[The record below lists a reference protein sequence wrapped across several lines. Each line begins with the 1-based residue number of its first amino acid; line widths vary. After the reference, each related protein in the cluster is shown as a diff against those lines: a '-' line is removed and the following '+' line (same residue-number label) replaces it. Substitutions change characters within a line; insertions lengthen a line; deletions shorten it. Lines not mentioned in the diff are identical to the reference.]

1 MKYVIEKY
9 ADLKDFDAWDGG
21 EDTLNDLTKYCNPS
35 ELALIEN
42 ALVSYL
48 GEDGEEAPTDTQIND
63 FLWFERD
70 AIAEIIGFKS
80 YDEFIKE
87 RGY

>member
-1 MKYVIEKY
+1 MKYVIEKH
-9 ADLKDFDAWDGG
+9 ADLKDFGAWAGG
-21 EDTLNDLTKYCNPS
+21 RDTLNDLIKYCNPS

-48 GEDGEEAPTDTQIND
+48 GEDEEEVLTDTQIND